1 MAEQQPIQTYLP
13 VVCVVLDGFGVAP
26 PGRGNAITLANTPNI
41 NTFIRDYPVVT
52 LQASGEVV
60 GLPWAEMGNSEVG
73 HLNIGGGKVIFQ
85 NFPMINR
92 AIADGSFYTN
102 PAFEKAM
109 AHLKKTNGK
118 LHLLGLLSPGGIHS
132 TQDHLYALLEYCRS
146 RGFKDKVFIHGILDG
161 RDTPKNSAAQYL
173 SMLQNKL
180 KSNGFGKIATLSGR
194 FWAMDRDNR
203 WDRIEKAWKA
213 MVQGESQWK
222 SDDPAKALEGSY
234 QRQEFDEQV
243 VPMVMTENGQPV
255 AKVEEGDAVIFFN
268 FRADRARELTKAF
281 VLPGFQK
288 FDRPYTKNL
297 LFVTLTEY
305 ETNLPVT
312 VAFQPDVVKTPV
324 AKVVSD
330 AGYKQLHIAETEKY
344 AHVTF
349 FFNGG
354 TEEQFPGEDRVLIPS
369 PRVTSYDQQPAMSA
383 VEITDRLL
391 EEIDKKIYQFVV
403 VNFANADMVGHT
415 GNLPATTQAIQALD
429 TQLGRIA
436 EKVLSYQGTLVI
448 TADHGNAEEM
458 LKVQTGEIDK
468 EHSINPVPFFIVNQ
482 WWAQAKPYWPPVAG
496 GDLSQLRPLGILSDV
511 GPTLLRLM
519 GLTVPPD
526 MSGHSIV

>member
-1 MAEQQPIQTYLP
+1 M
-13 VVCVVLDGFGVAP
+13 
-26 PGRGNAITLANTPNI
+26 
-41 NTFIRDYPVVT
+41 FI
-52 LQASGEVV
+52 
-60 GLPWAEMGNSEVG
+60 
-73 HLNIGGGKVIFQ
+73 
-85 NFPMINR
+85 
-92 AIADGSFYTN
+92 
-102 PAFEKAM
+102 
-109 AHLKKTNGK
+109 
-118 LHLLGLLSPGGIHS
+118 
-132 TQDHLYALLEYCRS
+132 
-146 RGFKDKVFIHGILDG
+146 
-161 RDTPKNSAAQYL
+161 
-173 SMLQNKL
+173 
-180 KSNGFGKIATLSGR
+180 
-194 FWAMDRDNR
+194 
-203 WDRIEKAWKA
+203 
-213 MVQGESQWK
+213 
-222 SDDPAKALEGSY
+222 
-234 QRQEFDEQV
+234 
-243 VPMVMTENGQPV
+243 
-255 AKVEEGDAVIFFN
+255 
-268 FRADRARELTKAF
+268 
-281 VLPGFQK
+281 
-288 FDRPYTKNL
+288 
-297 LFVTLTEY
+297 TLTEY

-312 VAFQPDVVKTPV
+312 VAFQPDKVTNPV

-330 AGYKQLHIAETEKY
+330 AGFKQLHIAETEKY

-391 EEIDKKIYQFVV
+391 EEIDKKTYQFMV

-415 GNLPATTQAIQALD
+415 GNLPATIQAIQALD

-482 WWAQAKPYWPPVAG
+482 WWAGAKPYWPPVAG

-519 GLTVPPD
+519 GLPVPPD